1 MEPSRSGT
9 AMETA
14 RTPISPRPLAQK
26 CGFAMEKGKKSV
38 FFILFYFIFRA
49 AMVRFALKR
58 VEKMR

>member
-26 CGFAMEKGKKSV
+26 CGFAMEKGKKIGV
-38 FFILFYFIFRA
+38 ILFYFIFRA
-49 AMVRFALKR
+49 ATVRFALKR